1 MTGIT
6 GKLRVA
12 LVTGAAQGIGRA
24 IALQLARD
32 GLDVALNDLQ
42 NNLEKLNMVANEI
55 RGMKRR
61 SSVHVA
67 DVSKEE
73 EVKNM
78 VAQVVETHGALH
90 VVRTQVYRIGQL
102 EKESVEEFDRV
113 FSVNVR
119 GTFLCYK
126 YAAKQMI
133 AQGEG
138 GRIIGASSLGGKRG
152 SAHLSTYSSTK
163 FAVRGLTQTASKEF
177 GPYGITVNAYA
188 PGAIE
193 TDMLEYLEES
203 NAKFVP
209 GTSVR
214 KSMAQASPLGIN
226 GEPDDVSGLVSY
238 LVSEK
243 ARFITGQTASSMIVI
258 NFGQSLKLFFP
269 HRLT

>member
-90 VVRTQVYRIGQL
+90 VMVANAGIGRYMPIL
-102 EKESVEEFDRV
+102 EESVEEFDRV

-243 ARFITGQTASSMIVI
+243 ARFITVVASIVCT
-258 NFGQSLKLFFP
+258 L
-269 HRLT
+269 